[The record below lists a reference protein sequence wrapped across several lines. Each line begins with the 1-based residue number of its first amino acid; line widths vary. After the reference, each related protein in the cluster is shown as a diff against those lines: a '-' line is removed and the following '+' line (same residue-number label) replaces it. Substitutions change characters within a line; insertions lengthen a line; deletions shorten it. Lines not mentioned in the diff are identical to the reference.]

1 MDFLRIFFFCGCTK
15 AYIVQ
20 MGLNARNLSYL
31 IPSEEIKCPTS
42 VENVHGTYE
51 FGVILGILTPY
62 HAACDNLLGKVEFPP
77 ALHLQAIYELLSAHK
92 S

>member
-1 MDFLRIFFFCGCTK
+1 
-15 AYIVQ
+15 

-51 FGVILGILTPY
+51 FRVILGILTPY

-77 ALHLQAIYELLSAHK
+77 ALQLQAIYELLSAHK